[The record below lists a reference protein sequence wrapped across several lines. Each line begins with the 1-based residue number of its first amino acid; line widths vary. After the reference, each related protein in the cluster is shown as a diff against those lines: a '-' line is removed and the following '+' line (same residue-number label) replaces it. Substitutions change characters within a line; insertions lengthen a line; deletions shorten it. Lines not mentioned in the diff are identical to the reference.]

1 MTRVTR
7 SMTRKMQ
14 ALQARVE
21 ELEKMVG
28 RCRCGVKEEV
38 SGTEVPSD
46 TVREVKVDGGSS
58 KIKDIGVEQDVMAEI
73 GERES
78 EDVGGIEIKAR
89 QEESEAP
96 VESDVMR
103 ETKEVVCSGVVDQP
117 GKWSIVGGSR
127 FWRPT
132 SLNQEDRDK
141 VETEQEGW
149 EKAKSVAK
157 QDKFRQAP
165 SVSTSNRFSILTSV
179 DDSGKEL
186 VDNLVVGDSR
196 VRPLG
201 RTFCRNR
208 DKCVVRPGAKI
219 ADVDSVIKT
228 ELERCSPK
236 RVIVQVGVNN
246 VGPRASVKIVNDY
259 HSLLQR
265 LKDARKPVYVTGIL
279 PRLRASSE
287 WFSRALALNSTVKQ
301 LCLSMGLC
309 FVDLWDQFYG
319 CDRYYLRDGLH
330 LSDEGARVL
339 GVYYRNSFQGN

>member
-1 MTRVTR
+1 MARVTR

-14 ALQARVE
+14 ALQDRVE
-21 ELEKMVG
+21 ELEKIVS
-28 RCRCGVKEEV
+28 RCRCRAKEEP

-46 TVREVKVDGGSS
+46 MGSKVKVAGDSSGVDVVGVTQDMMVERDVNKSEGLGGVEVKVRQ
-58 KIKDIGVEQDVMAEI
+58 VEL
-73 GERES
+73 
-78 EDVGGIEIKAR
+78 K
-89 QEESEAP
+89 AP
-96 VESDVMR
+96 VESEVMR
-103 ETKEVVCSGVVDQP
+103 ETKKVVVSGVMDQP
-117 GKWSIVGGSR
+117 GKWSYESGSR

-132 SLNQEDRDK
+132 SPDEEDRDK
-141 VETEQEGW
+141 IETEQEGW

-165 SVSTSNRFSILTSV
+165 PVSTSNRFGVLALV
-179 DDSGKEL
+179 DDSGKEV
-186 VDNLVVGDSR
+186 VDNLVIGDSR
-196 VRPLG
+196 VRPLA
-201 RTFCRNR
+201 RTFCRST

-219 ADVDSVIKT
+219 ADIDSVIEA

-246 VGPRASVKIVNDY
+246 VGPRASVKIVSEY
-259 HSLLQR
+259 RSLLHR

-279 PRLRASSE
+279 PKLCASSE
-287 WFSRALALNSTVKQ
+287 WFSRALALNSTVKE

-339 GVYYRNSFQGN
+339 GAYYRNSFQGN

>member
-7 SMTRKMQ
+7 STTRKMK

-21 ELEKMVG
+21 ELEKFVA
-28 RCRCGVKEEV
+28 RCRCEAMKEL
-38 SGTEVPSD
+38 SGTDVPSD
-46 TVREVKVDGGSS
+46 TVGKVKADGDSFEVN
-58 KIKDIGVEQDVMAEI
+58 DIGVAQGVMVEM
-73 GERES
+73 GES
-78 EDVGGIEIKAR
+78 KIEGVEGVEVKAR
-89 QEESEAP
+89 QVEPKVP
-96 VESDVMR
+96 VESEVMR
-103 ETKEVVCSGVVDQP
+103 ETKKVVGSGVVDQP
-117 GKWSIVGGSR
+117 GKWSYEGGSR

-132 SLNQEDRDK
+132 SLNQEGRNK
-141 VETEQEGW
+141 EETEQESW
-149 EKAKSVAK
+149 RKAKCVAK

-165 SVSTSNRFSILTSV
+165 PVSTANRFSILASV
-179 DDSGKEL
+179 DDSGKQV

-201 RTFCRNR
+201 RTFCQNR

-219 ADVDSVIKT
+219 ADVDLVVKA
-228 ELERCSPK
+228 ELESCSPK

-246 VGPRASVKIVNDY
+246 VGPRASVKIVSDY
-259 HSLLQR
+259 RSLLQR

-287 WFSRALALNSTVKQ
+287 WFSRALALNSTVRQ
-301 LCLSMGLC
+301 MCLSMGLC

-330 LSDEGARVL
+330 LSDEGARIL
-339 GVYYRNSFQGN
+339 GAHYRYAFQGN

>member
-1 MTRVTR
+1 MTRVTTR

-14 ALQARVE
+14 ALQARVD
-21 ELEKMVG
+21 ELEKIVG
-28 RCRCGVKEEV
+28 SCRCGTKEL
-38 SGTEVPSD
+38 SGTEVSSD
-46 TVREVKVDGGSS
+46 TVSKVKVARDSSEVDDVGVAEDLTVEMGESKSENGG
-58 KIKDIGVEQDVMAEI
+58 GVEV
-73 GERES
+73 
-78 EDVGGIEIKAR
+78 KAR
-89 QEESEAP
+89 QVELKAP
-96 VESDVMR
+96 VESEVMR
-103 ETKEVVCSGVVDQP
+103 ETKKVAGSGVIDQP
-117 GKWSIVGGSR
+117 GKWSYVGGSR

-132 SLNQEDRDK
+132 SLNQGDRDK

-149 EKAKSVAK
+149 KKAKSAAK

-165 SVSTSNRFSILTSV
+165 PVSTSNRFGILASV
-179 DDSGKEL
+179 DDSGKEV
-186 VDNLVVGDSR
+186 VDNLVIGDSR

-201 RTFCRNR
+201 RTFCRST
-208 DKCVVRPGAKI
+208 DKCIVRPGAKI
-219 ADVDSVIKT
+219 ADIDRVIEA

-246 VGPRASVKIVNDY
+246 VGPRTSVKIVSDY
-259 HSLLQR
+259 RSLLQR
-265 LKDARKPVYVTGIL
+265 LKDSRKPVYVTGIL

-339 GVYYRNSFQGN
+339 GAYYRNSFQGN